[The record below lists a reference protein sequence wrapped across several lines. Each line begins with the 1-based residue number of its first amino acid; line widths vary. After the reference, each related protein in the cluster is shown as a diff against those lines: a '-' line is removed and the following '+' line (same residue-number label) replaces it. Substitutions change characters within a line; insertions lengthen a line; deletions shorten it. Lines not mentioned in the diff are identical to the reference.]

1 MLAAEPCDVSR
12 TGQVVAEVAAV
23 LVLARI
29 IEPIYGSMEF
39 AKLVLLV
46 DTCTSLAT
54 FVSAYLYYILSTAKT
69 GAVL

>member
-1 MLAAEPCDVSR
+1 M
-12 TGQVVAEVAAV
+12 
-23 LVLARI
+23 LARI